1 MKVLRNISIGTVAF
15 LLTGLAIPVTAH
27 ESEAGHQQMM
37 SATAMDQHDPH
48 AMHHHMMHDMQT
60 RKELKRSTNSYEVP
74 PVMVT
79 RADDQTLNL
88 EQELDDGRPVVLN
101 FIYTSC
107 TEICPL
113 TSNTFSMFQSLLG
126 SDASKVHLV
135 SISIDPEQDTPAVL
149 RKYSEKYKAGSAWD
163 FYTGTVAASIT
174 AQKSFDAYL
183 GEKMN
188 HVPVTYVRAAPG
200 DAWLR
205 IDGFVS
211 AEELMHDYRRLI
223 AAR

>member
-1 MKVLRNISIGTVAF
+1 MNVLRNYSIVIMA
-15 LLTGLAIPVTAH
+15 LLLACLVTPATAH
-27 ESEAGHQQMM
+27 EAEAGDHQMM
-37 SATAMDQHDPH
+37 AAMVQQDPH
-48 AMHHHMMHDMQT
+48 AMHHHMMHDMQS
-60 RKELKRSTNSYEVP
+60 RKELKRSTVSYEVP
-74 PVMVT
+74 PVMLT
-79 RADDQTLNL
+79 RADDQTMNL

-113 TSNTFSMFQSLLG
+113 TSNTFSMFQSMLG
-126 SDASKVHLV
+126 SDANKVHLV
-135 SISIDPEQDTPAVL
+135 SISIDPEQDTPSVL
-149 RKYSEKYKAGSAWD
+149 RKYSEKYKAGSEWD
-163 FYTGTVAASIT
+163 FYTGTVAASIA

-200 DAWLR
+200 EAWLR

-211 AEELMHDYRRLI
+211 AEELMHDYSRLV